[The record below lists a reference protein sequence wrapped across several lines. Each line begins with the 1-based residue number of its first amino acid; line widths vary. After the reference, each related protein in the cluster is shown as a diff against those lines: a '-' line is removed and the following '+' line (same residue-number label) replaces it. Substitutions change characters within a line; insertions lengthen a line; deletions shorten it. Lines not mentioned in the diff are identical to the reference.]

1 MPALSSAHCGSAF
14 RGKRARS
21 KLAGRISVWD
31 REFVSTNSAEAVLE
45 RAGEDAELA
54 AALREGEESRGDK
67 ARKGMIEGLSKIENP
82 EG

>member
-1 MPALSSAHCGSAF
+1 MPRRWTIH
-14 RGKRARS
+14 RVRT
-21 KLAGRISVWD
+21 GRC
-31 REFVSTNSAEAVLE
+31 RFE

-67 ARKGMIEGLSKIENP
+67 ARKGMIEGLSKIEDP